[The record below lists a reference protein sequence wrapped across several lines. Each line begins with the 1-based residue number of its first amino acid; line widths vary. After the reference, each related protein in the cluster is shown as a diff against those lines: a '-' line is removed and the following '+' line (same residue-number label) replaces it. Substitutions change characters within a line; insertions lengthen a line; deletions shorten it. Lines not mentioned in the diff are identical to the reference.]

1 MVDRILQR
9 AAASNVR
16 SNTTGRDL
24 SNDRQ
29 PPSSRS
35 LIIHGHFYQ
44 PPREDP
50 LTGMIPD
57 EPGAAPYANWNER
70 VHAECYRPNAELG
83 NFEYISFN
91 VGPTLFNWME
101 AYDPVTYQRILAQD
115 KTNVLRFGVGN
126 AIAQAYNHTIL
137 PLATRADKV
146 VQVAWGI
153 ADFKHRFGRKPQ
165 GMWLPETAV
174 DTETLEVLSEQGI
187 EFTILAPWQANTADL
202 DPTES
207 YRVRLP
213 NGRSLVVFFYHGE
226 LSAGISF
233 NTRLTSNAYT
243 FVKDNLLHQFHETKI
258 QNGTHQ
264 VLTVASDGE
273 LYGHHQTFRDWFLA
287 YLVHGA
293 NARSGIQVTFP
304 ALWLLEHTPEREV
317 EIRENT
323 SWSCHHG
330 VSRWQKECDCTP
342 NTGLWKAHLRRAI
355 NRLAKKLDD
364 LYLKTLSPFGIDP
377 WVLRERYIHVILGEI
392 TLEAL
397 IPQCMESG
405 PQSSTEIP
413 ELTPEGLKTIALLLE
428 SQWERQRMFTSCG
441 WFFEDFDRIEP
452 HNNVEYAAQA
462 VWWAQQALGVD
473 LAPAVMAD
481 LYRVVSKRSGLR
493 GDRVFERH
501 LHRAQKSGKM
511 VSWRVR

>member
-1 MVDRILQR
+1 MVDHTPQRIV
-9 AAASNVR
+9 ASPAPAD
-16 SNTTGRDL
+16 SAGREVIGDH
-24 SNDRQ
+24 Q
-29 PPSSRS
+29 PPVPCS

-91 VGPTLFNWME
+91 VGPTLFNWMQ
-101 AYDPVTYQRILAQD
+101 AYDPITYRRILAQD
-115 KTNVLRFGVGN
+115 QTNVERFGVGN

-146 VQVAWGI
+146 VQVVWGI
-153 ADFKHRFGRKPQ
+153 ADFEHRFGRKPQ

-174 DTETLEVLSEQGI
+174 NTETLEVLSEQGI
-187 EFTILAPWQANTADL
+187 EFTILAPWQAKTVDL
-202 DPTES
+202 DPTEP
-207 YRVRLP
+207 YWVRLP
-213 NGRSLVVFFYHGE
+213 NGHRIVVFFYHGE

-243 FVKDNLLHQFHETKI
+243 FVTDNLLGQFKREKV
-258 QNGTHQ
+258 QNGYPQ
-264 VLTVASDGE
+264 VLTLASDGE

-304 ALWLLEHTPEREV
+304 ALWLLEHTPRYTV

-330 VSRWQKECDCTP
+330 VSRWQAACDCTP
-342 NTGLWKAHLRRAI
+342 NTGLWKAHLRRAL
-355 NRLAKKLDD
+355 NRLAVKLDE
-364 LYLKTLSPFGIDP
+364 LYLETLSPLGIDP
-377 WVLRERYIHVILGEI
+377 WRLRERYIHVILGEI
-392 TLEAL
+392 TLEEL
-397 IPQCMESG
+397 ISQYRLPDQHPSA
-405 PQSSTEIP
+405 EIADLSP
-413 ELTPEGLKTIALLLE
+413 EQGGSIALLLE

-452 HNNVEYAAQA
+452 RNNVAYAAQA
-462 VWWAQQALGVD
+462 VWLAQQAVGVD
-473 LAPAVMAD
+473 LAPAAMAD

-493 GDRVFERH
+493 GDLVFERY

-511 VSWRVR
+511 VSWRV